1 MSYYQL
7 KCSEESGHWFFCV
20 VPVRLTMPWWRKFA
34 CHETAF
40 SYRSVCP
47 ILSNEVSIML
57 TTYYATHYDSLL
69 VLISLLVAILASYTA
84 LDMAERINSTQQKGA
99 ALWLAGGAFAMGVGI
114 WSMHFIG
121 MLSFRLPIALGYD
134 LTLTIASLAIA
145 VIASGFALW
154 RISQPTLPIRALCVS
169 ALLMGVAIAA
179 MHYTGMAALRM
190 APGIDYDPLLFS
202 LSVLI
207 AIAASG
213 AALWIAFTLRKN
225 RPHMKRARALAA
237 VVMGVAIIGMHYT
250 GMAAANFPVGSI
262 CTAASEGILPGWL
275 ALVVIIV
282 TLSVLAIAL
291 LTSVLDARLES
302 QTSLLAKSLAVAN
315 QELTQRALQDNLT
328 KLPNRTL
335 LEDRL
340 NQILHKAER
349 THSRFAVMFLDL
361 DGFKAINDSLGHHIG
376 DMLLIEVAQRIR
388 GSIRAQDTAARLGGD
403 EFVLLIE
410 VVEPEDAASVADKL
424 CNIINQPFDI
434 GLHTLGVS
442 ASVGITIYPDDGKTP
457 HDLLVNADAAMYHT
471 KSTGRNGYHF
481 FEASMNT
488 NAHNQLQ
495 VIQDLRLAL
504 ERKEFQLHYQPKFNT
519 PDGMVIGAEALLRW
533 QHPTRGMVA
542 PNEFIPLAEKTG
554 LIVPIGEWV
563 LDEACRQMRIWHDE
577 GNTHWKVAVN
587 LSAVQFSN
595 DQLIELVQATLARN
609 KLPASALMLEV
620 TESTAMHD
628 VEASLKILDKLASL
642 GIDIS
647 IDDFGTGYSSLLY
660 LKRLPATELKI
671 DRGFISDLAKGS
683 DDSSIVAAIIAL
695 GRSLNLRIVAEGV
708 ETKEQQ
714 AYLTTLGCDT
724 MQGYLMGKPMA
735 AKQFMDAIHTAALVA
750 EKTKFLAANTTPSN
764 DDSTVV

>member
-1 MSYYQL
+1 
-7 KCSEESGHWFFCV
+7 
-20 VPVRLTMPWWRKFA
+20 
-34 CHETAF
+34 
-40 SYRSVCP
+40 
-47 ILSNEVSIML
+47 ML
-57 TTYYATHYDSLL
+57 TAYYTAHYDTLL
-69 VLISLLVAILASYTA
+69 VFISLLVAILASYTA
-84 LDMAERINSTQQKGA
+84 LDMAGRINATQHKGA
-99 ALWLAGGAFAMGVGI
+99 ALWLVGGAFAMGVGI

-134 LTLTIASLAIA
+134 LTLTIVSLVIA
-145 VIASGFALW
+145 VVASGFALW
-154 RISQPTLPIRALCVS
+154 RISQPSLSFMQLSVS
-169 ALLMGVAIAA
+169 ALLMGIAIAA

-190 APGIDYDPLLFS
+190 TPEIEYDPLLFS
-202 LSVLI
+202 LSVLT

-225 RPHMKRARALAA
+225 KPHMKRARAMAA
-237 VVMGVAIIGMHYT
+237 IVMGIAIIGMHYT

-262 CTAASEGILPGWL
+262 CSAASEGILPGWL

-302 QTSLLAKSLAVAN
+302 QTSLLAQSLAVAN
-315 QELTQRALQDNLT
+315 QELTQQALQDNLT

-340 NQILHKAER
+340 DQMLRKAER
-349 THSRFAVMFLDL
+349 THTRFALMFIDL

-410 VVEPEDAASVADKL
+410 VAEPEDAASVADKL
-424 CNIINQPFDI
+424 CNIINQAFDI
-434 GLHTLGVS
+434 DRHTLGVS
-442 ASVGITIYPDDGKTP
+442 ASVGITIYPDDGQTA

-481 FEASMNT
+481 FESSMNT

-504 ERKEFQLHYQPKFNT
+504 ERKEFRLHYQPKFNT

-533 QHPTRGMVA
+533 QHPTRGMIA
-542 PNEFIPLAEKTG
+542 PIDFIALAEKTG
-554 LIVPIGEWV
+554 LIVPIGAWV

-577 GNTHWKVAVN
+577 GNQHWKVAVN
-587 LSAVQFSN
+587 LSAVQFCN
-595 DQLIELVQATLARN
+595 DDLIELVQTTLARSG
-609 KLPASALMLEV
+609 LPPYALMLEV

-628 VEASLKILDKLASL
+628 VEASLAILDQLSDL

-671 DRGFISDLAKGS
+671 DRGFISDLAQGG

-695 GRSLNLRIVAEGV
+695 GRSLNLRVVAEGV
-708 ETKEQQ
+708 ETEEQQ
-714 AYLTTLGCDT
+714 EYLTSLGCDT
-724 MQGYLMGKPMA
+724 MQGYLLGRPMA
-735 AKQFMDAIHTAALVA
+735 AEQFIEALHTTTSI
-750 EKTKFLAANTTPSN
+750 EKTDPVSIKGASPDRPTSLHH
-764 DDSTVV
+764 

>member
-1 MSYYQL
+1 
-7 KCSEESGHWFFCV
+7 
-20 VPVRLTMPWWRKFA
+20 
-34 CHETAF
+34 
-40 SYRSVCP
+40 
-47 ILSNEVSIML
+47 ML
-57 TTYYATHYDSLL
+57 TAYYAAHYDTLL

-84 LDMAERINSTQQKGA
+84 LDMAERINATQHKAA

-134 LTLTIASLAIA
+134 LTLTITSLAIA
-145 VIASGFALW
+145 VVASGFALW
-154 RISQPTLPIRALCVS
+154 RISQPTLPVLQLSLS
-169 ALLMGVAIAA
+169 ALLMGIAIAA

-190 APGIDYDPLLFS
+190 TPGIEYNPLLFS
-202 LSVLI
+202 LSILI

-225 RPHMKRARALAA
+225 RPHMKRARAMAA

-250 GMAAANFPVGSI
+250 GMAAANFPLGSI
-262 CTAASEGILPGWL
+262 CTAASEGIPPGWL

-291 LTSVLDARLES
+291 LTSVLDTRLES
-302 QTSLLAKSLAVAN
+302 HTSLLAKSLAVAN
-315 QELTQRALQDNLT
+315 QELTRQALQDNLT

-349 THSRFAVMFLDL
+349 THTRFALMFIDL

-410 VVEPEDAASVADKL
+410 VTEPEDAASVADKL
-424 CNIINQPFDI
+424 CNIINQPFNIDF
-434 GLHTLGVS
+434 HTLGVS
-442 ASVGITIYPDDGKTP
+442 ASVGITIYPDDGQTP

-481 FEASMNT
+481 FETSMNT

-519 PDGMVIGAEALLRW
+519 LNGMVVGAEALLRW
-533 QHPTRGMVA
+533 QHPTRGMIA
-542 PNEFIPLAEKTG
+542 PDDFIALAEKTG

-577 GNTHWKVAVN
+577 GNQHWKVAVN

-595 DQLIELVQATLARN
+595 DHLIELVQTTLARN
-609 KLPASALMLEV
+609 DFPASGLILEV

-628 VEASLKILDKLASL
+628 VEASLTILDKLAGL

-671 DRGFISDLAKGS
+671 DRGFIRDLAQGS
-683 DDSSIVAAIIAL
+683 NDSSIVAAIIAL
-695 GRSLNLRIVAEGV
+695 GRSLNLHIVAEGV
-708 ETKEQQ
+708 ETEEQQ
-714 AYLTTLGCDT
+714 TYLTVLGCDA
-724 MQGYLMGKPMA
+724 MQGYLMGRPMTPD
-735 AKQFMDAIHTAALVA
+735 QFMDAIRTAALAPTQVELLSA
-750 EKTKFLAANTTPSN
+750 KNMPS
-764 DDSTVV
+764 DSHSATIQ

>member
-1 MSYYQL
+1 
-7 KCSEESGHWFFCV
+7 
-20 VPVRLTMPWWRKFA
+20 
-34 CHETAF
+34 
-40 SYRSVCP
+40 
-47 ILSNEVSIML
+47 ML
-57 TTYYATHYDSLL
+57 TAYYAAHYDTLL

-84 LDMAERINSTQQKGA
+84 LDMAERINATQHKAA

-134 LTLTIASLAIA
+134 LTLTITSLAIA
-145 VIASGFALW
+145 IVASGFALW
-154 RISQPTLPIRALCVS
+154 RISQPTLPVMQLSVS

-190 APGIDYDPLLFS
+190 TPGIEYNPLLFS
-202 LSVLI
+202 LSILI

-225 RPHMKRARALAA
+225 RPHMKRARAMAA

-250 GMAAANFPVGSI
+250 GMAAANFPLGSI
-262 CTAASEGILPGWL
+262 CTAASEGIPPGWL

-291 LTSVLDARLES
+291 LTSVLDTRLES

-315 QELTQRALQDNLT
+315 QELTRQALQDNLT

-349 THSRFAVMFLDL
+349 THTRFALMFIDL

-410 VVEPEDAASVADKL
+410 VTEPEDAASVADKL
-424 CNIINQPFDI
+424 CNIINQPFEIDF
-434 GLHTLGVS
+434 HTLGVS
-442 ASVGITIYPDDGKTP
+442 ASVGITIYPDDGHTP

-481 FEASMNT
+481 FEASMNA

-504 ERKEFQLHYQPKFNT
+504 ERKEFKLHYQPKFNT
-519 PDGMVIGAEALLRW
+519 PNGIVVGAEALLRW
-533 QHPTRGMVA
+533 QHPTRGMIA
-542 PNEFIPLAEKTG
+542 PDDFIALAEKTG

-577 GNTHWKVAVN
+577 GNQHWKVAVN

-595 DQLIELVQATLARN
+595 DHLIELVQTTLARN
-609 KLPASALMLEV
+609 NFPASGLILEV

-628 VEASLKILDKLASL
+628 VEASLTILDKLAGL

-671 DRGFISDLAKGS
+671 DRGFIRDLAQGS
-683 DDSSIVAAIIAL
+683 NDSSIVAAIIAL
-695 GRSLNLRIVAEGV
+695 GRSLNLHIVAEGV
-708 ETKEQQ
+708 ETEEQQ
-714 AYLTTLGCDT
+714 AYLRVLGCDA
-724 MQGYLMGKPMA
+724 MQGYLMGRPMA
-735 AKQFMDAIHTAALVA
+735 PDQFMDAIHTAALA
-750 EKTKFLAANTTPSN
+750 SEQAASLVPPNTSGNHATPMQ
-764 DDSTVV
+764 

>member
-1 MSYYQL
+1 M
-7 KCSEESGHWFFCV
+7 
-20 VPVRLTMPWWRKFA
+20 
-34 CHETAF
+34 HEA
-40 SYRSVCP
+40 
-47 ILSNEVSIML
+47 SIML
-57 TTYYATHYDSLL
+57 TAYYAAHYDTLL

-84 LDMAERINSTQQKGA
+84 LNMAERINATQHKGA
-99 ALWLAGGAFAMGVGI
+99 VLWLTGGAFAMGVGI

-134 LTLTIASLAIA
+134 LTLTIASLFIA
-145 VIASGFALW
+145 VVASGFALW
-154 RISQPTLPIRALCVS
+154 RISQPTLPIMQLSVS
-169 ALLMGVAIAA
+169 ALLMGIAIAA

-190 APGIDYDPLLFS
+190 RPGIEYDPLLFS
-202 LSVLI
+202 LSILI

-225 RPHMKRARALAA
+225 RPHMKRARAMAA
-237 VVMGVAIIGMHYT
+237 VVMGAAIIGMHYT
-250 GMAAANFPVGSI
+250 GMAAANFPKGSI
-262 CTAASEGILPGWL
+262 CSAASEGIHPDWL

-291 LTSVLDARLES
+291 LTSVLDTRLES

-315 QELTQRALQDNLT
+315 QELTERALQDNLT

-340 NQILHKAER
+340 NQILHKAKR
-349 THSRFAVMFLDL
+349 TQTRFAVMFIDL
-361 DGFKAINDSLGHHIG
+361 DGFKAINDFLGHHIG

-388 GSIRAQDTAARLGGD
+388 DSIRAQDTAARLGGD

-410 VVEPEDAASVADKL
+410 VAEPEDAASVADKL
-424 CNIINQPFDI
+424 CNIINQPFVI
-434 GLHTLGVS
+434 GHHTLGVS
-442 ASVGITIYPDDGKTP
+442 ASIGITIYPDDGETR

-504 ERKEFQLHYQPKFNT
+504 ENREFRLHYQPKFSAQ
-519 PDGMVIGAEALLRW
+519 DGSVIGAEALLRW
-533 QHPTRGMVA
+533 EHPTRGMVA
-542 PNEFIPLAEKTG
+542 PDDFIMLAEKTG

-563 LDEACRQMRIWHDE
+563 LNEACRQMRIWHDE
-577 GNTHWKVAVN
+577 GNPHWKVAVN

-595 DQLIELVQATLARN
+595 DHLIELVQTTLAQN
-609 KLPASALMLEV
+609 DFPASGLILEV

-628 VEASLKILDKLASL
+628 VEASLTILDALAGL

-671 DRGFISDLAKGS
+671 DRGFIHDLAQGS

-708 ETKEQQ
+708 ETEAQQ

-724 MQGYLMGKPMA
+724 MQGYLMGRPMA
-735 AKQFMDAIHTAALVA
+735 PDHFMDVINTAALMA
-750 EKTKFLAANTTPSN
+750 EQSIFLSNKNTPSAN
-764 DDSTVV
+764 PSTTIQ

>member
-1 MSYYQL
+1 M
-7 KCSEESGHWFFCV
+7 
-20 VPVRLTMPWWRKFA
+20 
-34 CHETAF
+34 
-40 SYRSVCP
+40 
-47 ILSNEVSIML
+47 LSA
-57 TTYYATHYDSLL
+57 YYAAHYDILL
-69 VLISLLVAILASYTA
+69 VFISLVVAILASYTA
-84 LDMAERINSTQQKGA
+84 LDMAERINATQHKGA

-134 LTLTIASLAIA
+134 LALTIASLAIA
-145 VIASGFALW
+145 IVASGFALW
-154 RISQPTLPIRALCVS
+154 RISQPTLPLMQLSMS
-169 ALLMGVAIAA
+169 ALLMGIAIAA

-190 APGIDYDPLLFS
+190 TPGIEYDPLLFS
-202 LSVLI
+202 LSILI
-207 AIAASG
+207 AVAASG

-225 RPHMKRARALAA
+225 QPHMKRARAMAA

-250 GMAAANFPVGSI
+250 GMAAANFPLGSI
-262 CTAASEGILPGWL
+262 CTAAREGIPPGWL

-302 QTSLLAKSLAVAN
+302 QTSLLAKSLAIAN
-315 QELTQRALQDNLT
+315 QELTQQALQDNLT

-349 THSRFAVMFLDL
+349 THSRFAVMFIDL

-376 DMLLIEVAQRIR
+376 DLLLIEVAQRIR
-388 GSIRAQDTAARLGGD
+388 RSIRAQDTAARLGGD

-424 CNIINQPFDI
+424 CGIINQPFNI
-434 GLHTLGVS
+434 SHHTLGVS
-442 ASVGITIYPDDGKTP
+442 ASMGITVYPDDGLTP

-481 FEASMNT
+481 FETSMNT

-504 ERKEFQLHYQPKFNT
+504 ERKEFRLHYQPKFNT
-519 PDGMVIGAEALLRW
+519 LNGTVIGAEALLRW
-533 QHPTRGMVA
+533 QHPLRGMVA
-542 PNEFIPLAEKTG
+542 PNDFIALAEKTG

-595 DQLIELVQATLARN
+595 DHLVDLVQATLARN
-609 KLPASALMLEV
+609 KLPASGLMLEV

-628 VEASLKILDKLASL
+628 VEASLTILDKLASM

-671 DRGFISDLAKGS
+671 DRGFISDLAEGGN
-683 DDSSIVAAIIAL
+683 DSSIVAAIIAL
-695 GRSLNLRIVAEGV
+695 GRTLNLRIVAEGV
-708 ETKEQQ
+708 ETAEQR

-724 MQGYLMGKPMA
+724 MQGYLMGRPMNPD
-735 AKQFMDAIHTAALVA
+735 QFMQAVNATNAV
-750 EKTKFLAANTTPSN
+750 
-764 DDSTVV
+764 

>member
-1 MSYYQL
+1 M
-7 KCSEESGHWFFCV
+7 
-20 VPVRLTMPWWRKFA
+20 
-34 CHETAF
+34 
-40 SYRSVCP
+40 
-47 ILSNEVSIML
+47 LSA
-57 TTYYATHYDSLL
+57 YYAAHYDILL
-69 VLISLLVAILASYTA
+69 VFISLVVAILASYTA
-84 LDMAERINSTQQKGA
+84 LDMAERINATQHKGA

-134 LTLTIASLAIA
+134 LALTIASLAIA
-145 VIASGFALW
+145 IVASGFALW
-154 RISQPTLPIRALCVS
+154 RISQPTLPLMQLSMS

-190 APGIDYDPLLFS
+190 TPGIEYDPLLFS
-202 LSVLI
+202 LSILI
-207 AIAASG
+207 AVAASG

-225 RPHMKRARALAA
+225 QPHMKLARAMAA

-250 GMAAANFPVGSI
+250 GMAAANFPLGSI
-262 CTAASEGILPGWL
+262 CTAAREGIPPGWL

-302 QTSLLAKSLAVAN
+302 QTSLLAKSLAIAN
-315 QELTQRALQDNLT
+315 QELTQQALQDNLT

-349 THSRFAVMFLDL
+349 THSRFAVMFIDL

-376 DMLLIEVAQRIR
+376 DLLLIEVAQRIR
-388 GSIRAQDTAARLGGD
+388 RSIRAQDTAARLGGD

-424 CNIINQPFDI
+424 CGIINQPFNI
-434 GLHTLGVS
+434 SHHTLGVS
-442 ASVGITIYPDDGKTP
+442 ASMGITVYPDDGLTP

-481 FEASMNT
+481 FETSMNT

-504 ERKEFQLHYQPKFNT
+504 ERKEFRLHYQPKFNT
-519 PDGMVIGAEALLRW
+519 LNGTVIGAEALLRW
-533 QHPTRGMVA
+533 QHPLRGMVA
-542 PNEFIPLAEKTG
+542 PNDFIALAEKTG

-595 DQLIELVQATLARN
+595 DHLVDLVQATLARN
-609 KLPASALMLEV
+609 KLPASGLMLEV

-628 VEASLKILDKLASL
+628 VEASLTILDKLASM

-671 DRGFISDLAKGS
+671 DRGFISDLAEGGN
-683 DDSSIVAAIIAL
+683 DSSIVAAIIAL
-695 GRSLNLRIVAEGV
+695 GRTLNLRIVAEGV
-708 ETKEQQ
+708 ETAEQR

-724 MQGYLMGKPMA
+724 MQGYLMGRPMNPD
-735 AKQFMDAIHTAALVA
+735 QFMQAVNATNAV
-750 EKTKFLAANTTPSN
+750 
-764 DDSTVV
+764 